1 MKPNIKK
8 GRKRIW
14 IVVTLLYSILV
25 FFYLFYDFIYVD
37 YSKIS
42 SELNENVELAKFFR
56 EKGCFDGLA
65 DNIEMVK
72 LQDFAKRIDRKPETE
87 TIEFYKEDALFVYA
101 DISEYDPEL
110 SLYSLKIPDHKYF
123 FTELGASEHANEE
136 RGKTN
141 KSFFIAVFAFL
152 FLPWSLFG
160 YIATRNKWLD
170 SKGNIV
176 W

>member
-1 MKPNIKK
+1 MKPNVKK
-8 GRKRIW
+8 GLVRIW
-14 IVVTLLYSILV
+14 IVVSTVYSIPMCI
-25 FFYLFYDFIYVD
+25 YLFYDFIYVD

-42 SELNENVELAKFFR
+42 TELNKNVELAKFFR

-72 LQDFAKRIDRKPETE
+72 LQDFAKKIDRKPETE
-87 TIEFYKEDALFVYA
+87 TIEFYKNDALFVYA

-136 RGKTN
+136 RWKTN

-152 FLPWSLFG
+152 IFPQITMLVVELCP
-160 YIATRNKWLD
+160 YEER
-170 SKGNIV
+170 
-176 W
+176 

>member
-1 MKPNIKK
+1 MCI
-8 GRKRIW
+8 
-14 IVVTLLYSILV
+14 
-25 FFYLFYDFIYVD
+25 YLFYDFIYVD

-42 SELNENVELAKFFR
+42 TELNKNVELAKFFR

-72 LQDFAKRIDRKPETE
+72 LQDFAKKIDRKPETE
-87 TIEFYKEDALFVYA
+87 TIEFYKDDALFVYA

-136 RGKTN
+136 RRKTN
-141 KSFFIAVFAFL
+141 KGFFIAVFAFL
-152 FLPWSLFG
+152 IFPQITML
-160 YIATRNKWLD
+160 
-170 SKGNIV
+170 IV
-176 W
+176 ELCPYEER

>member
-8 GRKRIW
+8 GWKRIW
-14 IVVTLLYSILV
+14 IVVSLLYSILG

-72 LQDFAKRIDRKPETE
+72 LQDFAKKIDRKPETE

-110 SLYSLKIPDHKYF
+110 SLYSLKISGAYYF

-152 FLPWSLFG
+152 FLPMSLFG